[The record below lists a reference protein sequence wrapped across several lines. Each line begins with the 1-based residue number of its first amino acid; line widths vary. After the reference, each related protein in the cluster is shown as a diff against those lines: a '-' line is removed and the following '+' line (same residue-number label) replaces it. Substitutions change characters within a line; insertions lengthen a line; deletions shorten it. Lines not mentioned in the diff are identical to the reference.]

1 MLSIAHNFHT
11 SGCAN
16 REVMVRGA
24 RVIRLRLALVA
35 TLAAMVAMPG
45 VLLANAPAPPGG
57 FGSGQNFVHVNWLTF
72 SP

>member
-1 MLSIAHNFHT
+1 
-11 SGCAN
+11 
-16 REVMVRGA
+16 MVRGA